1 MSVDTKLIARSP
13 LVELHRR
20 GGAAVEVV
28 DGWLVAMRYLK
39 EPGPGENGLVDLS
52 HWATYEINGRQ
63 TGPAIERLIGSDVPV
78 RRIHQSAGQY
88 VYRLSPERAIIFAG
102 PKLDGDA
109 IDVTGGW
116 ASLTLAG
123 PDAEQIL
130 SKVTAV
136 DLRQRTLGVG
146 ACCQG
151 PIFGVNTLF
160 GRLAGRF
167 DLHVCTDSVEFFW
180 EVLMDAG
187 SEFGLRPAGTE
198 WMSKLG

>member
-1 MSVDTKLIARSP
+1 MSAGTTLIARSP

-20 GGAAVEVV
+20 GGATLETVG
-28 DGWLVAMRYLK
+28 GWLVATRYPT
-39 EPGPGENGLVDLS
+39 EPGPRENALVDCS
-52 HWATYEINGRQ
+52 HWPTYEINGRQ
-63 TGPAIERLIGSDVPV
+63 TGPALERLTGVDVPI
-78 RRIHQSAGQY
+78 RRIHRDASQY
-88 VYRLSPERAIIFAG
+88 VYRLSPERAIVFAG
-102 PKLDGDA
+102 AKLDGDA
-109 IDVTGGW
+109 LDVTGGW

-123 PDAEQIL
+123 PDAERIL
-130 SKVTAV
+130 NKVTAV
-136 DLRQRTLGVG
+136 DLRERTLGVD

-160 GRLAGRF
+160 GRLPGRF

-187 SEFGLRPAGTE
+187 AEFGLRPAGIE